1 MKKLFLVLLLIFSVS
16 INMNAQYL
24 SVSKMIE
31 VIDNKISYASTFQQ
45 LGYVHVYQD
54 GIIDIWVRDCK
65 LGKRGRDL
73 FEYDICEISSPK
85 ASVIELGAD
94 WAICLTVIGEDNA
107 RSLVDEM
114 IHLGFKKTRAEDEYI
129 SDNEWRFVNASTGKK
144 LSLKEY
150 PNEVYRL
157 AYYQ

>member
-1 MKKLFLVLLLIFSVS
+1 MKKTLLVLILIFSVS

-31 VIDNKISYASTFQQ
+31 VIDNKISYASIFQQ
-45 LGYVHVYQD
+45 LGYVRVYQD
-54 GIIDIWVRDCK
+54 RITDIWVRDCNLCK
-65 LGKRGRDL
+65 QGLEL
-73 FEYDICEISSPK
+73 FEYDVCEITSPK
-85 ASVIELGAD
+85 ASVIELAAN

-107 RSLVDEM
+107 RSLVNEM
-114 IHLGFKKTRAEDEYI
+114 THLGFNKTRSSDEYI
-129 SDNEWRFVNASTGKK
+129 SDNEWRFINATTGKK